1 MLKEIVPS
9 EAGVII
15 RTASEGVSHE
25 ALERDVR
32 RLQAQWEV
40 VKGKAEATG
49 PSKPKAPVLL
59 YEEPDL
65 LIKVVRDQFNED
77 FSRLVVEGDEAW
89 DTLQNYVGHVAP
101 ELADRLHRHVGPTRR
116 LRRAT
121 GSTSSCS
128 RRWTARSGCPRAAR
142 W

>member
-1 MLKEIVPS
+1 M
-9 EAGVII
+9 II
-15 RTASEGVSHE
+15 RTASEGVSQE

-40 VKGKAEATG
+40 VKTKSEQTG

-77 FSRLVVEGDEAW
+77 FSRLVVEGDDAW

-101 ELADRLHRHVGPTRR
+101 ELADRLHRHVGTATCSPR
-116 LRRAT
+116 T

-128 RRWTARSGCPRAAR
+128 RRWTARCGCPRAAR
-142 W
+142 WSSTAPRR